1 MVECWRRQPAAI
13 GIMIFIAVGNTRT
26 LLAQSNDGLHF
37 QSISAATALHPA
49 HILQQ
54 WEQLRPHA
62 EEETFALGGVV
73 PEALQTWRELLPEAR
88 LREPDLAVFNQR
100 VPNAYVPGETLG
112 FDRRCCLLAAA
123 QDYPAQSSIII
134 DMGTAITIDL
144 FADGRFQ
151 GGRILPG
158 ITMSLHA
165 LFLGTALLPD
175 MDLPVP
181 AAALGNSTGAAIQ
194 SGVFHLFADAL
205 QGAITHFQQMFPGAR
220 VLLTGGDAA
229 LWQAQIPNSQHVP
242 DLLLRGFYGWLQA

>member
-37 QSISAATALHPA
+37 QSITAATGLPPA

-54 WEQLRPHA
+54 WEQLRPGGN
-62 EEETFALGGVV
+62 EDIFALGGVV
-73 PEALQTWRELLPEAR
+73 PEALQTWRELLPKAR
-88 LREPDLAVFNQR
+88 LCEPDLAVFNRR
-100 VPNAYVPGETLG
+100 VPNAYLPDATLG

-123 QDYPAQSSIII
+123 QDYPGQSSIII

-144 FADGRFQ
+144 FANGRFQ

-175 MDLPVP
+175 MDLPIP
-181 AAALGNSTGAAIQ
+181 APTLGNSTGAAIQ
-194 SGVFHLFADAL
+194 SGVLHLFTDAL
-205 QGAITHFQQMFPGAR
+205 QGAISHFRQMFPDAQ

-229 LWQAQIPNSQHVP
+229 VWQTQIPDSQYAP